1 MIPGSLQNHIQ
12 GFNEKPKSVPLTA
25 LHVVIKHEI
34 FSDFF
39 TLRLDNGHTEELEPD
54 EAREWF
60 KARGA
65 KMDAVEKALDHA
77 WNFKRAEFYI
87 TEPKE
92 PSLPNRPAYA
102 PKL

>member
-1 MIPGSLQNHIQ
+1 MIPGSLQPNIT
-12 GFNEKPKSVPLTA
+12 GTNEKPKNVPLTA

-39 TLRLDNGHTEELEPD
+39 MLILDNGHSEELEPED
-54 EAREWF
+54 ARAWF

-65 KMDAVEKALDHA
+65 KTDAVEKALDHA
-77 WNFKRAEFYI
+77 WNFKLAEFYI
-87 TEPKE
+87 AEPKE
-92 PSLPNRPAYA
+92 PLVSRVAYA